1 MCDQESNVYI
11 FIYFN
16 VYIYMYIYMCIYK
29 IKYIYE
35 KVLIHFPTG
44 FYSGAAKCLPSKVR
58 ETFFSKKGFHGR

>member
-1 MCDQESNVYI
+1 MCDQESNMYI

-44 FYSGAAKCLPSKVR
+44 FYSGAAK
-58 ETFFSKKGFHGR
+58 